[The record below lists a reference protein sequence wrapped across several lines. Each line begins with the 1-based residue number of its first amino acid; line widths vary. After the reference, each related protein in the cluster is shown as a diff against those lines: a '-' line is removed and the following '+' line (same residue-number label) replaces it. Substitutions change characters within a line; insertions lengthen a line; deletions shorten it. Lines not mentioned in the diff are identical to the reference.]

1 MYISFLHNMTP
12 PSGEDHQPDLALP
25 LPQADF
31 IWRCAWLSVPSAI
44 YAATAASAA
53 TTHLAVV
60 PASVWATSLLYW
72 HNPVRDSWRR
82 TLDMAVVFSGA
93 TYQTYYAFRHIRN
106 TPAIA
111 TYAALIG
118 CSAACYGLS
127 HYFMGRGLL
136 WPATYAHASI
146 HLVANLANIVLY
158 AWNNKR
164 DYTDR
169 K

>member
-1 MYISFLHNMTP
+1 MTP
-12 PSGEDHQPDLALP
+12 PRGDHHPDLTLP

-44 YAATAASAA
+44 YAATAASS

-60 PASVWATSLLYW
+60 PASVWLTSLLYW
-72 HNPVRDSWRR
+72 RNPVRDSWRR
-82 TLDMAVVFSGA
+82 TLDMAVVFSGV
-93 TYQTYYAFRHIRN
+93 TYQTYYAFRHIRD

-111 TYAALIG
+111 RYSALIG

-146 HLVANLANIVLY
+146 HLVANVANVVLY
-158 AWNNKR
+158 DTITRSAESCKEI
-164 DYTDR
+164 
-169 K
+169 

>member
-1 MYISFLHNMTP
+1 MTP
-12 PSGEDHQPDLALP
+12 PGGDHHPDLTLP

-72 HNPVRDSWRR
+72 RNPVRDSWRR
-82 TLDMAVVFSGA
+82 TLDMAVVFSGV
-93 TYQTYYAFRHIRN
+93 TYQTYYAFRHIRD

-111 TYAALIG
+111 RYSALIG

-127 HYFMGRGLL
+127 QYFMGRGLL

-146 HLVANLANIVLY
+146 HLVANVANVVLY
-158 AWNNKR
+158 DTITKSAESC
-164 DYTDR
+164 TSI
-169 K
+169 

>member
-1 MYISFLHNMTP
+1 MKPETTGVDNQS
-12 PSGEDHQPDLALP
+12 DLTLP
-25 LPQADF
+25 LSHADF
-31 IWRCAWLSVPSAI
+31 IWCCAWLSVLSAI

-72 HNPVRDSWRR
+72 RNPVRDSWRR
-82 TLDMAVVFSGA
+82 TLDMAVVFSGV
-93 TYQTYYAFRHIRN
+93 TYQTYYAFRHIRD
-106 TPAIA
+106 TQAIA
-111 TYAALIG
+111 TYSALIG
-118 CSAACYGLS
+118 CSAACYGIG

-146 HLVANLANIVLY
+146 HLVANVANVVLY

>member
-1 MYISFLHNMTP
+1 MTP
-12 PSGEDHQPDLALP
+12 PPLPSGGCHEPVLSLP
-25 LPQADF
+25 LPQAHF

-72 HNPVRDSWRR
+72 RNPVRDSWRR
-82 TLDMAVVFSGA
+82 TLDMAVVFSGV
-93 TYQTYYAFRHIRN
+93 TYQTYYAFRHIRD
-106 TPAIA
+106 TQAIA
-111 TYAALIG
+111 TYSALIG
-118 CSAACYGLS
+118 CSAACYGLG

-146 HLVANLANIVLY
+146 HLVANVANVVLY
-158 AWNNKR
+158 DTITKSAESCKEI
-164 DYTDR
+164 
-169 K
+169 

>member
-1 MYISFLHNMTP
+1 MTP
-12 PSGEDHQPDLALP
+12 PPNGRDHQSDLALP

-53 TTHLAVV
+53 TTYLAVV

-72 HNPVRDSWRR
+72 RNPVRDSWRR
-82 TLDMAVVFSGA
+82 TLDMAVVFFGV
-93 TYQTYYAFRHIRN
+93 TYQTYYAFRHIRDMQ
-106 TPAIA
+106 AIA
-111 TYAALIG
+111 TYSALIG

-146 HLVANLANIVLY
+146 HLVANVANIMLY
-158 AWNNKR
+158 AWIDKR